1 MNHTD
6 NFSWL
11 ENWFTR
17 QCDGDWEH
25 GEGVVIE
32 SLDDPGWWVR
42 IDLNGTRY
50 DEVQNRDL
58 LDERPGEANW
68 IRCVIRDGKF
78 DGMGSP
84 EMLGRIVQ
92 LFRMWIEEY

>member
-32 SLDDPGWWVR
+32 SLDDPGC
-42 IDLNGTRY
+42 GFAST
-50 DEVQNRDL
+50 
-58 LDERPGEANW
+58 
-68 IRCVIRDGKF
+68 
-78 DGMGSP
+78 
-84 EMLGRIVQ
+84 
-92 LFRMWIEEY
+92 